1 MSMEETETPR
11 PKRKYVRKAKAK
23 VKARKPVRRAAVSE
37 PDAPDITFP
46 GLTETLCAAA
56 CGPDGCVISGNSYCG
71 HPRKGGLQAGDIGN
85 QDALRRIQQAAK
97 QLGMKAMEK
106 KYA

>member
-1 MSMEETETPR
+1 MSMIENEVPPAPR
-11 PKRKYVRKAKAK
+11 KKRKYVR
-23 VKARKPVRRAAVSE
+23 KARKPVRRAAREVSE
-37 PDAPDITFP
+37 PDAPGVVFP

-85 QDALRRIQQAAK
+85 QDALRRIQQAMK